1 MTTESI
7 ADVESQKLFEV
18 ESKFRVLD
26 TVTIMTRLSELGASR
41 QHHETH
47 LDEYFAHPVR
57 DFKQTDE
64 AFRIRSLNG
73 RHMLTYKG
81 TKSGT
86 TAKMRR
92 EIELPFAEEVEI
104 ADIRELLGK
113 LSFCSVAVVEKTR
126 QSFRIPRPA
135 WKVTAALDEV
145 KGLGTFLELE
155 IVCAQA
161 NIENAEKELAEIA
174 ELLELSEPIRSSY
187 LGLILGQS
195 ES

>member
-1 MTTESI
+1 
-7 ADVESQKLFEV
+7 
-18 ESKFRVLD
+18 
-26 TVTIMTRLSELGASR
+26 
-41 QHHETH
+41 
-47 LDEYFAHPVR
+47 
-57 DFKQTDE
+57 
-64 AFRIRSLNG
+64 
-73 RHMLTYKG
+73 MLTYKG

-126 QSFRIPRPA
+126 QTFRIPRPA

>member
-7 ADVESQKLFEV
+7 SDVESQKLFEV

-26 TVTIMTRLSELGASR
+26 SNAVVKRLSELGASLQR
-41 QHHETH
+41 LETH
-47 LDEYFAHPVR
+47 SDEYLAHPVR
-57 DFKQTDE
+57 DFKHTDE

-81 TKSGT
+81 KKSGKV
-86 TAKMRR
+86 AKTRR
-92 EIELPFAEEVEI
+92 EIELPFAEQVELV
-104 ADIRELLGK
+104 DIRELLVN
-113 LSFCSVAVVEKTR
+113 LSFRTVAVVKKSR
-126 QSFRIPRPA
+126 QTFRIPRPV

-145 KGLGTFLELE
+145 SELGTFLELE

-161 NIENAEKELAEIA
+161 NVENAERELVEVAK
-174 ELLELSEPIRSSY
+174 LLELSEPIRTSY
-187 LGLILGQS
+187 LGMILGQT

>member
-1 MTTESI
+1 MTTELI
-7 ADVESQKLFEV
+7 VDVESQKLFEV
-18 ESKFRVLD
+18 ESKFRVQD
-26 TVTIMTRLSELGASR
+26 PEVIIRRLSELGASR
-41 QHHETH
+41 QHNESQM
-47 LDEYFAHPVR
+47 DEYLAHPVR

-64 AFRIRSLNG
+64 AFRIRSVNG

-92 EIELPFAEEVEI
+92 EIELPFGEEVEI
-104 ADIRELLGK
+104 ANIRELLSK
-113 LSFCSVAVVEKTR
+113 LSFRSVAVVEKTR

-161 NIENAEKELAEIA
+161 NIDHAEKELAEIA

-187 LGLILGQS
+187 LGMVLGQLDS
-195 ES
+195 